1 MHNQITIEELK
12 TKTDVIYVDV
22 RTPQEYTHAHIPG
35 AVSLPVLNDAEHK
48 EVSIIYTKADKDEAR
63 AMGVQ
68 YASARLPALFT
79 KIQELTLSH
88 DYVVM
93 YCWRGGYRSHV
104 LFGLLHSLSVPVYKL
119 IGGYKEYR
127 KFVNRSWAIAL
138 DKKPFISL
146 YGDTGTGKTELLHAL
161 KNREASVIDLE
172 GLAGHRGSLL
182 GGIGLPQQPSQKMFE
197 SELQDALFSLPEG
210 PVFIEGESRKIGDLF
225 LPDLVYQTLKTSQ
238 KIHIT
243 SPVSQRIQRLK
254 EEYAVYPPEEIHAA
268 IQKLIPFIGN
278 QAVLSLHDALK
289 EGRVDEAIHALL
301 INYYDPQY
309 RHSKKEYA
317 AELIHINT
325 ETAIEEL
332 LHVSRQLFTGAF
344 APGGP
349 APD

>member
-63 AMGVQ
+63 AIGVQ

-119 IGGYKEYR
+119 IGGYKSIASLSTAPGLLRSTKTVYF
-127 KFVNRSWAIAL
+127 FVRG
-138 DKKPFISL
+138 
-146 YGDTGTGKTELLHAL
+146 YGTGKTELLHAL

-172 GLAGHRGSLL
+172 GLAGHRVLWGS
-182 GGIGLPQQPSQKMFE
+182 GFRS
-197 SELQDALFSLPEG
+197 SLPRKCLRVNCG
-210 PVFIEGESRKIGDLF
+210 CVVFAAGGRF
-225 LPDLVYQTLKTSQ
+225 LLKARAGKSETCFC
-238 KIHIT
+238 
-243 SPVSQRIQRLK
+243 RISC
-254 EEYAVYPPEEIHAA
+254 I
-268 IQKLIPFIGN
+268 
-278 QAVLSLHDALK
+278 
-289 EGRVDEAIHALL
+289 
-301 INYYDPQY
+301 
-309 RHSKKEYA
+309 RH
-317 AELIHINT
+317 
-325 ETAIEEL
+325 
-332 LHVSRQLFTGAF
+332 
-344 APGGP
+344 
-349 APD
+349 